1 MQLMSNYSQQMSCYD
16 VISVQR
22 MPCSVMILNCVLM
35 LKTGRQPDIAQKE
48 CSYRAAN
55 EYLWLGPC
63 SCLTQI
69 VCYKS
74 TVTGQ
79 QISMQ
84 LVWPDYVLP
93 KMSAVKG
100 QVCGSK

>member
-1 MQLMSNYSQQMSCYD
+1 MCSCLRQADSLTQHRKSAVTGKQMSIYGA
-16 VISVQR
+16 VSGQ
-22 MPCSVMILNCVLM
+22 
-35 LKTGRQPDIAQKE
+35 
-48 CSYRAAN
+48 
-55 EYLWLGPC
+55 LGPC

>member
-1 MQLMSNYSQQMSCYD
+1 MSIYGAVSGQ
-16 VISVQR
+16 
-22 MPCSVMILNCVLM
+22 
-35 LKTGRQPDIAQKE
+35 
-48 CSYRAAN
+48 
-55 EYLWLGPC
+55 LGPC

-79 QISMQ
+79 QISRYSALSMQ
-84 LVWPDYVLP
+84 LVWPDHVLP